1 MMTENTVPYRAAIK
15 LFVEASEGLSD
26 WDAGTLEMM
35 IDHLYERFGDRGVYM
50 GQIEDQFDHFFICY
64 HRALE
69 NGGAW
74 NGWVINGRAVNAAD
88 EAQSEAN
95 IKSANDAAWTAWLAD
110 EQADRD
116 AEQAALD
123 DALSEV
129 ADEVDAIIEE
139 GNDWQECD
147 DYDSLFP
154 AAPQVEVE
162 VDERKD
168 DFVLGTGW
176 FVPAPAPRPRSLFAR
191 AVEAAFVVELTIAT
205 LLTIDL
211 YVTHGVLPF

>member
-1 MMTENTVPYRAAIK
+1 MTNNTVPYRAALK
-15 LFVEASEGLSD
+15 LIREASEGLSD
-26 WDAGTLEMM
+26 WDAETLEMY
-35 IDHLYERFGDRGVYM
+35 IDNLYARMPEVGEY
-50 GQIEDQFDHFFICY
+50 
-64 HRALE
+64 ALE
-69 NGGAW
+69 QAFDTYFTCYYRA
-74 NGWVINGRAVNAAD
+74 GWILMGRARAAD
-88 EAQSEAN
+88 EAQSEA
-95 IKSANDAAWTAWLAD
+95 IVHAVNDAAWTAWLAD

-162 VDERKD
+162 VEVDERKD